1 MSVSDKTAVPADV
14 CISVITVLHNSEE
27 ALVHSMP
34 PLAKELS
41 RIASFLSCEALFVDN
56 ASDNDPTEALCKQ
69 LPQARVIR
77 LSDNVGFAAG
87 CNLGAQSAVGEYLF
101 FVNPDV
107 VLDEGAIEELIN
119 TLNTQTDAWATTGR
133 MRNTD
138 GSFQPTCRRLPT
150 KSNIFGSRGSALAK
164 MFNRR
169 DSNNTSNSVSSS
181 DPTYTM
187 PDFPDVTAVPAAAA
201 TALMIRKETFDKLGG
216 FDERFFMY
224 LEDTDLSAEIHE
236 RGGKIYFCPQAGAV
250 HYWGAGSRASS
261 FNRLRWHHLS
271 VWRYYRK
278 RLPGFFSSVIL
289 PVALLTNF
297 LISACV
303 SIFRNR

>member
-1 MSVSDKTAVPADV
+1 MRV
-14 CISVITVLHNSEE
+14 SVITVLYNSEE
-27 ALVHSMP
+27 ALVHSIP
-34 PLAKELS
+34 PLAGELS
-41 RIASFLSCEALFVDN
+41 RLESSLKSEALFVDN
-56 ASDNDPTEALCKQ
+56 ASDNDPTEALRKQ
-69 LPQARVIR
+69 LPQACVIR
-77 LSDNVGFAAG
+77 LSQNVGFAAG

-107 VLDEGAIEELIN
+107 VLDEGTIEELIKA
-119 TLNTQTDAWATTGR
+119 LNTQTDAWATTGR

-164 MFNRR
+164 MFNRGA
-169 DSNNTSNSVSSS
+169 SNRASNS
-181 DPTYTM
+181 DATYTL
-187 PDFPDVTAVPAAAA
+187 PDFPEVTAVPAAAA

-261 FNRLRWHHLS
+261 FKRLRWHHLS

-297 LISACV
+297 LISVCV
-303 SIFRNR
+303 SMFRDR